1 MPPQLWQELVTL
13 SQPSPS
19 FVCSM
24 MSSMTQIPTL
34 LSSTLLLAVSK
45 VPTWGISP
53 SIKGI
58 AASPNC
64 SSTAPK
70 QLCTWSSK
78 SSSNSFSPC
87 NPEKQSLHLPCFASF
102 FVPSLIHTIKGTK
115 GKRDTRS
122 SLLKSHKLN
131 ATVLMLCNTTAHFQL
146 DI

>member
-1 MPPQLWQELVTL
+1 MVSHCATPAVLVRVSPPLLWPL
-13 SQPSPS
+13 PS

-24 MSSMTQIPTL
+24 MSSMMQIPTL
-34 LSSTLLLAVSK
+34 LSSTLLLAVSR
-45 VPTWGISP
+45 VPTWGMSP

-87 NPEKQSLHLPCFASF
+87 NPEEQSLRWHCVSQAQCNGPDARQHCS
-102 FVPSLIHTIKGTK
+102 I
-115 GKRDTRS
+115 S
-122 SLLKSHKLN
+122 SLL
-131 ATVLMLCNTTAHFQL
+131 L
-146 DI
+146 DEEARSGLWSGA